1 MAGERKLGE
10 GREAEVFAWED
21 GRILRLLRDPGAI
34 ELNQAQALALR
45 AIKGAGGPAPKVY
58 GIVTVDGRPGLI
70 MERIKGPSLLGQLA
84 GRPWAIRKAARLMA
98 TLHLQ
103 VHAIAA
109 PAETLSVHEKLG
121 SQMQSKRV
129 PEDLSGPGLSLLG
142 GLPTGD
148 RVCHGD
154 FHPDNIMVSD
164 ERAVVIDWTN
174 VAKGDPHADVARTL
188 VLGRWGIPPDAPL
201 TLRLLA
207 KGGRHLLLREYLSTY
222 QRSSPLDSA
231 LLNRWELVCSI
242 ARLAEAI
249 PGEEAKVSAWARSRL
264 SEKKF

>member
-34 ELNQAQALALR
+34 EPNQAQAAALR
-45 AIKGAGGPAPKVY
+45 AIKEAGGPAPKVY

-70 MERIKGPSLLGQLA
+70 MERIIGPSLLGQLA
-84 GRPWAIRKAARLMA
+84 GRPWTVRKAARLMA
-98 TLHLQ
+98 KLHLQ
-103 VHAIAA
+103 MHAIAA
-109 PAETLSVHEKLG
+109 PPETLSVHEKLG
-121 SQMQSKRV
+121 SQMQSTRV
-129 PEDLSGPGLSLLG
+129 PEDLSGAGLSLLER
-142 GLPTGD
+142 LPQGD

-154 FHPDNIMVSD
+154 FHPDNIMISE

-188 VLGRWGIPPDAPL
+188 VLGRWGIPPDA
-201 TLRLLA
+201 TLAMRLLA
-207 KGGRHLLLREYLSTY
+207 SGGRHLLLREYLSAY
-222 QRSSPLDSA
+222 QKSSSLDSE
-231 LLNRWELVCSI
+231 LLDRWELVGAI

-249 PGEEAKVSAWARSRL
+249 PGEKERVSAWARSRL
-264 SEKKF
+264 SEEKF